1 MTKNDVERERAA
13 GTPVIIPFGSVE
25 QHGSHLPLAT
35 DTLQAYDVA
44 TRAAMK
50 TKAIVAPPVHFGLCS
65 STRNHPGT
73 ITISGDTLRS
83 VVRDLIQSFS
93 RQGFSGI
100 LLYSGHAGRVHM
112 AALREA
118 AENCVQNDPMLKL
131 AVVSDLDL
139 LRETAGDLL
148 ETPEDGHAGE
158 IETSRMLYLHNDKV
172 RGTSP
177 EEYPSFPS
185 FRVLPDPE
193 RFWPGGVWGNPE
205 AATRQKGKKLVERT
219 AEALAGIVENL
230 SREGG

>member
-1 MTKNDVERERAA
+1 MTKDDVERERAA

-35 DTLQAYDVA
+35 DTLQAYGVA
-44 TRAAMK
+44 ARAAIITRAV
-50 TKAIVAPPVHFGLCS
+50 VAPPVHFGLCS

-73 ITISGDTLRS
+73 ITVSGDTLRS
-83 VVRDLIQSFS
+83 MARDLIQSFT
-93 RQGFSGI
+93 RQGFPAI
-100 LLYSGHAGRVHM
+100 ILYSGHAGRIHM

-118 AENCVQNDPMLKL
+118 AENSIQTDPMLKL

-148 ETPEDGHAGE
+148 ETPGDGHAGE
-158 IETSRMLYLHNDKV
+158 IETSRMLHLHGDKV

-185 FRVLPDPE
+185 FRILPDPE
-193 RFWPGGVWGNPE
+193 RFWPGGVWGNPA
-205 AATRQKGKKLVERT
+205 AATAQKGEELVNRT
-219 AEALAGIVENL
+219 AAALAGIVKGLFEV
-230 SREGG
+230 